1 VRIRVNNNQ
10 PMTFPVAITFPIHLF
25 IISSATS
32 TMEDPTAGPTFLE
45 IRPPEVVSSPVPT
58 LVEAYVAIVEPKQCG
73 SLVKQLSR
81 DLPLTQKT
89 IDLSHLRRVKRTL
102 LPSTN
107 AERRPETDVE
117 EVESKSQ
124 DVDIQQPSKK
134 RQRTTNESVHLEVLL
149 GGVHVIDQIIL
160 EKGDSCAPAKLLN
173 ELKIL
178 QMHVPARPPESELDW
193 KEFHARWPTTFFPNK
208 TREYREKEM
217 QLSLDEIHQMR
228 RGMEEAIADSL
239 SGESKRALNG
249 AVVMS
254 PETGCVIARASN
266 ERDVQLPSIY
276 EQNPLATYIL
286 LALQG
291 VSRRERELAIE
302 KGMDSDTFQKG
313 QYLCTGYDIY
323 TTMEPTVF
331 EAMALAHARVR
342 RVVYGSS
349 SPTSLG
355 GISDMSVHAL
365 PGTNHHYRTFTCRVD
380 TDLWKQCQGSH
391 QA

>member
-1 VRIRVNNNQ
+1 
-10 PMTFPVAITFPIHLF
+10 
-25 IISSATS
+25 
-32 TMEDPTAGPTFLE
+32 MEDPTVDSAFLE
-45 IRPPEVVSSPVPT
+45 IRPPEVVGDPVPT
-58 LVEAYVAIVEPKQCG
+58 TVEAYIAIVEPKQCG

-81 DLPLTQKT
+81 DLPLTQET

-102 LPSTN
+102 LPSTD
-107 AERRPETDVE
+107 AERQRPETNAKE
-117 EVESKSQ
+117 AESNTK
-124 DVDIQQPSKK
+124 DIDAPQPSKK

-149 GGVHVIDQIIL
+149 GGVHVIDRIIL
-160 EKGDSCAPAKLLN
+160 EKGGSCAPAKLLN
-173 ELKIL
+173 ELEIL
-178 QMHVPARPPESELDW
+178 KMHVPARSPDSELEW

-217 QLSLDEIHQMR
+217 QLSLDEIQQMK
-228 RGMEEAIADSL
+228 RGMEEAIADSRR
-239 SGESKRALNG
+239 GDSKKAING
-249 AVVMS
+249 AVVVS
-254 PETGCVIARASN
+254 PETGCVIARASD
-266 ERDVQLPSIY
+266 ERNVQRPSIC

-291 VSRRERELAIE
+291 VSRREREVAIE

-313 QYLCTGYDIY
+313 QYLCTGYDMY
-323 TTMEPTVF
+323 TTLEPTVF

-342 RVVYGSS
+342 RVVYGSL

-365 PGTNHHYRTFTCRVD
+365 PGTNHHYRTFMCRMD
-380 TDLWKQCQGSH
+380 TDLWKQCQESH

>member
-1 VRIRVNNNQ
+1 
-10 PMTFPVAITFPIHLF
+10 
-25 IISSATS
+25 
-32 TMEDPTAGPTFLE
+32 MEDPSAGSTFLE
-45 IRPPEVVSSPVPT
+45 IRPPEVVVGNPVPT

-102 LPSTN
+102 LPSKN
-107 AERRPETDVE
+107 VEGRPATDTE
-117 EVESKSQ
+117 DGELKSEDP
-124 DVDIQQPSKK
+124 DVQQTSKK

-149 GGVHVIDQIIL
+149 GGVHVIDRMIL
-160 EKGDSCAPAKLLN
+160 EKGDQCAPAKLLN

-178 QMHVPARPPESELDW
+178 KMHVPARPPESELEW
-193 KEFHARWPTTFFPNK
+193 KAFHARWPTTFFPNK

-217 QLSLDEIHQMR
+217 QLSLDEIQQMR

-239 SGESKRALNG
+239 CGDSKKVIKG
-249 AVVMS
+249 AVVVS
-254 PETGCVIARASN
+254 PETGCVIARASD
-266 ERDVQLPSIY
+266 ERDVQQLPSIC

-291 VSRRERELAIE
+291 VSRREREVAIE
-302 KGMDSDTFQKG
+302 KGMDSYTFQKG

-342 RVVYGSS
+342 RVVYGSL

-380 TDLWKQCQGSH
+380 TGLWKQCQGSH

>member
-1 VRIRVNNNQ
+1 
-10 PMTFPVAITFPIHLF
+10 
-25 IISSATS
+25 
-32 TMEDPTAGPTFLE
+32 MEDLDPTAGPSFLE
-45 IRPPEVVSSPVPT
+45 IRPPEVADNPGPI
-58 LVEAYVAIVEPKQCG
+58 LVEAYVAIVEPKECG

-107 AERRPETDVE
+107 AERRSETDME
-117 EVESKSQ
+117 EGESSKSH
-124 DVDIQQPSKK
+124 DLDIQQNSKK

-149 GGVHVIDQIIL
+149 GAVHVIDGMIF
-160 EKGDSCAPAKLLN
+160 EKGSNCAPAKLLN
-173 ELKIL
+173 ELTIL
-178 QMHVPARPPESELDW
+178 KMHVPARPPESELEW

-217 QLSLDEIHQMR
+217 QLSLDELQQMR

-239 SGESKRALNG
+239 CGDTKKAMKG
-249 AVVMS
+249 AVVVS
-254 PETGCVIARASN
+254 PETGCVIARASD
-266 ERDVQLPSIY
+266 ERDVQLPSIC

-291 VSRRERELAIE
+291 VSRREREVAIE
-302 KGMDSDTFQKG
+302 KGMDSETFQKG

-342 RVVYGSS
+342 RVVYGSL

-380 TDLWKQCQGSH
+380 TALWKQCQGSY

>member
-1 VRIRVNNNQ
+1 
-10 PMTFPVAITFPIHLF
+10 
-25 IISSATS
+25 
-32 TMEDPTAGPTFLE
+32 
-45 IRPPEVVSSPVPT
+45 
-58 LVEAYVAIVEPKQCG
+58 VEQ
-73 SLVKQLSR
+73 
-81 DLPLTQKT
+81 
-89 IDLSHLRRVKRTL
+89 
-102 LPSTN
+102 
-107 AERRPETDVE
+107 RPETDAE
-117 EVESKSQ
+117 ELEFKSQ
-124 DVDIQQPSKK
+124 DLDVQQTSKK

-149 GGVHVIDQIIL
+149 GAVHVIDRMIL
-160 EKGDSCAPAKLLN
+160 ENGGSCAPAKLLN

-178 QMHVPARPPESELDW
+178 KLNVPARPPESGVEW
-193 KEFHARWPTTFFPNK
+193 KDFHARWPTTFFPNK

-217 QLSLDEIHQMR
+217 QLSLDEIQQMR
-228 RGMEEAIADSL
+228 RGMEEAISDSL
-239 SGESKRALNG
+239 HGDSKKEKNG
-249 AVVMS
+249 AVVVS
-254 PETGCVIARASN
+254 PKTGCVIARASN
-266 ERDVQLPSIY
+266 ERDVQLPSIC

-291 VSRRERELAIE
+291 VSRREREVAVE

-342 RVVYGSS
+342 RVVYGSL

-355 GISDMSVHAL
+355 GISAMSVHAL

-391 QA
+391 QAQLKVTAWL